1 MTHEQAL
8 GSLLSAAAPPPA
20 AFTAF
25 LTDEQ
30 LESLSRC
37 AKGVSLRFEASNIVD
52 ALVAGGYVV
61 EGVGRVVTVTAKGH
75 EYLRTHAVD
84 KAQVAVLVGKLVA
97 IPDKLVT
104 VKSYLHPLSCDD
116 ALDRAEAKQTIAD
129 ACCLLHSA
137 IADVMEV
144 VRDLA
149 GPAALDA
156 KRSIYT
162 HVGADTRYRPAP

>member
-8 GSLLSAAAPPPA
+8 GSLLTAAALPPA

-30 LESLSRC
+30 LESLGRC

-137 IADVMEV
+137 IADVLEV

-156 KRSIYT
+156 KRSIST

>member
-1 MTHEQAL
+1 MEHDRVL
-8 GSLLSAAAPPPA
+8 SLLPTAASSQPPA
-20 AFTAF
+20 TFTDF

-30 LESLSRC
+30 LKSLARC

-52 ALVAGGYVV
+52 ALIAGGYAV
-61 EGVGRVVTVTAKGH
+61 EGVGRVVTVTVKGH
-75 EYLRTHAVD
+75 EYLRTHAVEG
-84 KAQVAVLVGKLVA
+84 QVAVLVEKLVA

-104 VKSYLHPLSCDD
+104 VQRHLHPLSCDD
-116 ALDRAEAKQTIAD
+116 AIDHAEARQTLAD

-144 VRDLA
+144 VRNLA
-149 GPAALDA
+149 GPSALDA
-156 KRSIYT
+156 KRSISA